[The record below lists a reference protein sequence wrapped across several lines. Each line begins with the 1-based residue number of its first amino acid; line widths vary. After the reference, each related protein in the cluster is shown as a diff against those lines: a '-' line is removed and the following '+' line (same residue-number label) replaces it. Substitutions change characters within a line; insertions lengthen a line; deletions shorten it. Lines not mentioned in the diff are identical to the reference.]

1 MVYSRIKTQITD
13 FMGEVF
19 EKLCIEYMWSIY
31 TQLPF
36 TVQNINRW
44 WGNNPDLKSQ
54 TELDF
59 IAYGNDGELAIFGE
73 CKWRNEELGMDVIE
87 GLIKKCGMFCQF
99 KQKHYFYFSKSGFTH
114 NARAFANG
122 RDDIRLVSFHEMFDE
137 TYF

>member
-1 MVYSRIKTQITD
+1 MVYNRIKTQITD

-54 TELDF
+54 TELDL
-59 IAYGNDGELAIFGE
+59 IAYGNDGEQAIIGELHINLLAYKIY
-73 CKWRNEELGMDVIE
+73 LHAIYHIMV
-87 GLIKKCGMFCQF
+87 
-99 KQKHYFYFSKSGFTH
+99 HYMNH
-114 NARAFANG
+114 
-122 RDDIRLVSFHEMFDE
+122 
-137 TYF
+137 